1 MPSGI
6 IVQKTS
12 RIIGLCALAALL
24 LSACGYRGALY
35 LPDEEAANQRTAPSA
50 TQNQQGET
58 P

>member
-1 MPSGI
+1 M
-6 IVQKTS
+6 QKTS